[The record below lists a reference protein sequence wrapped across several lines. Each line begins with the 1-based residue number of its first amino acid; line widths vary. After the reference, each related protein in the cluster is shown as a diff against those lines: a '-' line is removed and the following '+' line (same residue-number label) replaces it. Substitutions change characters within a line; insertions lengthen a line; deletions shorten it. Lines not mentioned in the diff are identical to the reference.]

1 MTRTTALL
9 AIILATALGQT
20 ERWVYRYSGT
30 GTYWDEA
37 YKVVVGGD
45 GNIYTAGYS
54 YGSGTGYDFTVI
66 SLTAAG
72 GQRWVYRYNGPGDSA
87 DCALA
92 LAYGADG
99 NIYAAGYSYD
109 SLTGSDFTVVSLTQA
124 GDQRWVYRY
133 SGPGDSA
140 DCAYSVTCG
149 SDGNVYAAGSRYGT
163 GTGYDFAVICLNS
176 ADGNQRWGYRYNG
189 PAGGTDCAYSVGF
202 GADGKVYAAGMSTGS
217 GTYGDFTVISLDP
230 AGSGIAGTNS
240 EPEEDAPGLEA
251 AIRGRA
257 LSYSLRLV
265 ESANVS
271 LAVYDLQGRKLAGWQ
286 VHVLPGTSEYVQSL
300 PQLSAG
306 VYFLSA
312 RTPGVKSIGIRKLIT
327 IE

>member
-1 MTRTTALL
+1 VTKIAALL
-9 AIILATALGQT
+9 AIVFATAFGQT
-20 ERWVYRYSGT
+20 ERWVYRYNGT
-30 GTYWDEA
+30 GGYWDEA
-37 YKVVVGGD
+37 YKVAVGAD
-45 GNIYTAGYS
+45 GNVYAAGYS
-54 YGSGTGYDFTVI
+54 YGTGTCYDFTVV

-92 LAYGADG
+92 VACGADS

-109 SLTGSDFTVVSLTQA
+109 SLTGLDFTVISLTQA

-140 DCAYSVTCG
+140 DCAYSVTYG

-163 GTGYDFAVICLNS
+163 GTGYDFVVICLNS
-176 ADGNQRWGYRYNG
+176 ADGNQRWVYRYNG

-230 AGSGIAGTNS
+230 GSGIAEPDS
-240 EPEEDAPGLEA
+240 EPERSAPGIEA
-251 AIRGRA
+251 TVRGRT
-257 LSYSLRLV
+257 LKYSLRLV

-271 LAVYDLQGRKLAGWQ
+271 LAVYNLQGRKLAGWQ
-286 VHVLPGTSEYVQSL
+286 VHVLPGTSEHVQSL
-300 PQLSAG
+300 PQLSPG
-306 VYFLSA
+306 VYFMSV
-312 RTPGVKSIGIRKLIT
+312 RTSGAQNIGTRKLIVV
-327 IE
+327 E